1 MRQRM
6 YRLLH
11 VEADPTAQRAIVQA
25 LAQSPLPFALD
36 QVADAAALAPPFDG
50 TGVDALLLGT
60 RDRAS
65 SRATLARCRQWFSS
79 QPIILL
85 ADTVDLAFARDA
97 LQAGAQD
104 VVQPGERALAVLPRI
119 LLYAI
124 ERAGAEARGKLLQAE
139 ARGLRA
145 ALDALLEN
153 VLDPILQADPTG
165 ALQGA
170 TPSAAALIGLD
181 LPLAP
186 GAHLAER
193 VEPADRGRL
202 QAFLTADAARRDA
215 AASFA
220 FRGPDGSRLLELQP
234 LGVANEPRADA
245 KLFRVAELAAD
256 FMAEADAVT
265 AVSRRSSP
273 PATATANGRCTHPDQ
288 ELSYVARPSRPA
300 APIAHSQPAAEPAAG
315 AAVEHTAVAGAAASP
330 LAQLRELAEVATWHA
345 SSTTGSPEACGFLRP
360 DEASAPVLQRLAAA
374 ARDDVDLG
382 LAVDALQVRGWREV
396 AAGAGEALPD
406 RLMLEV
412 SYGTVAS
419 RPHFERLLAEI
430 AASSA
435 GLPERFLLLL
445 QGVPKGIYVP
455 TLAKAIRA
463 MGSSHGKPALQLP
476 DLDTDYRSLVLGHLS
491 SMSMAVEDLKR
502 ALSRDAKQ
510 VAAFLARARNEGCR
524 TIVRGAAGPLAEALR
539 SRLGIDMTVAA

>member
-1 MRQRM
+1 M

-11 VEADPTAQRAIVQA
+11 IEADPTAQRAMVQA

-36 QVADAAALAPPFDG
+36 QVADPAALAPPFDG
-50 TGVDALLLGT
+50 TGIDALLLGT

-65 SRATLARCRQWFSS
+65 SLAKLARCRQWFSS

-85 ADTVDLAFARDA
+85 ADTADLAFAREA
-97 LQAGAQD
+97 LRAGAQD
-104 VVQPGERALAVLPRI
+104 VVQPSERALAVLPRI

-139 ARGLRA
+139 AAGLRA
-145 ALDALLEN
+145 LLDKLLGN
-153 VLDPILQADPTG
+153 ALDPILYADATG
-165 ALQGA
+165 SLRGA
-170 TPSAAALIGLD
+170 TPSAAALVGVD

-193 VEPADRGRL
+193 VEAADRGRL
-202 QAFLTADAARRDA
+202 QAFLTADVAGGNGP
-215 AASFA
+215 ASFT
-220 FRGPDGSRLLELQP
+220 FKGTSDHRLLELQP
-234 LGVANEPRADA
+234 LGVANEPLAGM
-245 KLFRVAELAAD
+245 KLYRVAELAAD
-256 FMAEADAVT
+256 FTADADAGT
-265 AVSRRSSP
+265 ATPRRSTP
-273 PATATANGRCTHPDQ
+273 AATAANGRSARPSQ
-288 ELSYVARPSRPA
+288 ELSGVNGASRPA
-300 APIAHSQPAAEPAAG
+300 APVSRSQPAAEPAAEVAVEN
-315 AAVEHTAVAGAAASP
+315 AAVAAPAASP

-345 SSTTGSPEACGFLRP
+345 SSTTGTPKAFGFLKP
-360 DEASAPVLQRLAAA
+360 DEASAQVLQRLAAA
-374 ARDDVDLG
+374 ARDDVDVA
-382 LAVDALQVRGWREV
+382 LAVDTLRVEGWRDV
-396 AAGAGEALPD
+396 AARTGEALPD

-430 AASSA
+430 AASPA
-435 GLPERFLLLL
+435 GLAERFLLLL

-502 ALSRDAKQ
+502 ALSRDARQ

-524 TIVRGAAGPLAEALR
+524 TIVRGATGPLAEALR
-539 SRLGIDMTVAA
+539 TRLGIDMTVAA